1 MSEAVT
7 SPLTA
12 WESFYVIVGSS
23 AAALTGL
30 QFVVMALVAERE
42 RKSTITE
49 VDAFG
54 TPTVV
59 HFSAVLF
66 VSAVLSAPWPTL
78 TGADLVVGACGLA
91 GVVYSL
97 LVVRRARRQKGY
109 QPVFEDWLFH
119 AILPLLAYGTLL
131 GAAIALVAH
140 TVAALFAIAAVAL
153 LLLSIGIHNS
163 WDTVTYIVLDR
174 SNAPRKEPAPG
185 SGERSAQ

>member
-131 GAAIALVAH
+131 GAAIALVAR
-140 TVAALFAIAAVAL
+140 TEAALFAIAAVAL

-163 WDTVTYIVLDR
+163 WDTVTYIVLDP
-174 SNAPRKEPAPG
+174 SSAPRKEPTPG

>member
-1 MSEAVT
+1 VSEAVT

-131 GAAIALVAH
+131 GAALALVAR
-140 TVAALFAIAAVAL
+140 TEVALFAIAAVAL

-174 SNAPRKEPAPG
+174 SNVPRKEPTPG

>member
-1 MSEAVT
+1 VSEAVT

-163 WDTVTYIVLDR
+163 WDTVTYIVLDP
-174 SNAPRKEPAPG
+174 SNAPRKEPTPG